1 MTASPTNVRPK
12 VLAFIYAI
20 ATAVVA
26 TQGLLVLIQALGD
39 LQSLSIDLLAKEP
52 ALKAGSIMMLA
63 WIIRHVAHD
72 KLLEEVY
79 RPVRTLRTF
88 NLVVTLVA
96 TFLTIVTILAYFTF
110 AVILKL
116 NIWVVYLGY
125 AIILPIIWSW
135 LKEWRYASLAAY
147 TYTGTLFQSLWRG
160 LRTPI
165 NFNGVKRLTP
175 LVLAIVTLGL
185 STAWTKYDDV
195 LRYYIA
201 TDAAYRGKY
210 HVK

>member
-1 MTASPTNVRPK
+1 MTASSTNVRPK

-20 ATAVVA
+20 ATAIVA

-52 ALKAGSIMMLA
+52 ALKAGSVMMLA

-88 NLVVTLVA
+88 NLVITLIA

-110 AVILKL
+110 AAILKL
-116 NIWVVYLGY
+116 HIWVVYLGY

-135 LKEWRYASLAAY
+135 LKEWRYLSLAAY

-175 LVLAIVTLGL
+175 LVLAIITLGL
-185 STAWTKYDDV
+185 STAWTKHNDV